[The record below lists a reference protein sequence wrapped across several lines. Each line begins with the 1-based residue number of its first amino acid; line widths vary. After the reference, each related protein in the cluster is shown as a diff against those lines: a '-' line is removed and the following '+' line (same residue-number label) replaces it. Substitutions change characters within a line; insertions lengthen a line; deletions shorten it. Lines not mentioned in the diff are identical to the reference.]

1 MHAEAV
7 VLDSNSA
14 KSFVFKVKYFLLEQ
28 NIQCQC
34 IPMVPLTMGQQL
46 LLWPLCDGP
55 QVPALESLEDR
66 QG

>member
-28 NIQCQC
+28 NIQSQC
-34 IPMVPLTMGQQL
+34 IPMVPLTMGL